1 MRRLVL
7 MARVGLGLA
16 AAGALAGCHH
26 VTKTPALAYQRFS
39 AAVTARDGAALF
51 DALDQPTRWAW
62 MTIQKYHREAY
73 DIVLSN
79 YPEGPERE
87 RESHR
92 FRGGATATSARELF
106 RAEIAPGVLPLLA
119 PLVAADAKVEEP
131 SADGHAAAVLASG
144 ARVPFSL
151 GDDGGWGF
159 SGLAKD
165 AQDLNMRAYHDLEV
179 VRSSAA
185 DYERAATR
193 AAK

>member
-7 MARVGLGLA
+7 LQWALGLA
-16 AAGALAGCHH
+16 AAGLLVGCRHGS
-26 VTKTPALAYQRFS
+26 KTPDEAYQKFS

-62 MTIQKYHREAY
+62 MTIQKYRREAY

-92 FRGGATATSARELF
+92 FQGGATATSARELF
-106 RAEIAPGVLPLLA
+106 RAEIAPGVLPLLV
-119 PLVAADAKVEEP
+119 PLVAADAKIEVDDA
-131 SADGHAAAVLASG
+131 SDGHAAAVLASG
-144 ARVPFSL
+144 VRVPFAR
-151 GDDGGWGF
+151 GENGGWGF

-165 AQDLNMRAYHDLEV
+165 AEDLKTRAYHDLEV
-179 VRSSAA
+179 VRASAA

-193 AAK
+193 ATK